1 MKHLPKV
8 FVIDHDA
15 NMLASLEALLT
26 TEGYSVRCFMTAEG
40 FYAQHHP
47 TEVGCL
53 VVDLMISGMGGSEL
67 LRRLQD
73 SGSVLSVVVIT
84 GLFSPAVAS
93 RTGKLP
99 VKLLERPYEVA
110 TLLKVVEDG
119 IAGSIQRRAIQMKSG
134 GRD

>member
-8 FVIDHDA
+8 FVVDDDA
-15 NMLASLEALLT
+15 AMLASLEALFSA
-26 TEGYSVRCFMTAEG
+26 EGYAVRCFSTPEG

-53 VVDLMISGMGGSEL
+53 VVDMMVPGMGGSEL

-84 GLFSPAVAS
+84 GLFGPAVGNRGA
-93 RTGKLP
+93 KLP
-99 VKLLERPYEVA
+99 ITLLEKPYEVA
-110 TLLKVVEDG
+110 MLLKMVEDG
-119 IAGSIQRRAIQMKSG
+119 VAGSIRRRTIQMRG
-134 GRD
+134 GENN